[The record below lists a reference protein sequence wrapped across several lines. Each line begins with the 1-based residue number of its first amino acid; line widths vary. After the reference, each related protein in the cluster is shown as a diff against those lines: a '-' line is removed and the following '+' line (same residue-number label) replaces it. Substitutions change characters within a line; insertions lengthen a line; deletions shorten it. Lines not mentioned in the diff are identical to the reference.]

1 MKKGIALIL
10 AILLCLSLLAGCG
23 SKAAKIDLT
32 DYMNVLFRGKDGE
45 GTARADFDYSG
56 FEKAVMAAAGNGDGI
71 LQKLVQFE
79 SVLEIAVSPEKGL
92 KNGDKVTLTA
102 DYGKDAAKAL
112 GVAIGGVSKTVTVE
126 GLSGGSAAPVT
137 AAPGGSTPAPTD
149 QGGSA
154 ASTGNLT
161 PEETETPQEPGVIEL
176 DPFDPA
182 VWDKEDGIEIRYSG
196 ASPFGWLETVS
207 HLPDD
212 DPLTHVYYR
221 FSEQQKV
228 HEGDKVIVTAYLTGV
243 SSDEYALKST
253 ECEYVVGPVPHY
265 LVTVDELKTD
275 TVAAM
280 KSQVESA
287 ANAFAAGTLEFQDK
301 SGWTGFYNGE
311 TVAVNRCAVED
322 TVHAVRYVDGYIT
335 TLLFPCSLNVTVEEP
350 DWMEDPQTYEYDLLV
365 LCAVDGLVVDA
376 NGDVDFNRPELV
388 QKGVPELEEQML
400 QDQLTWYSDSG
411 LETEKLPG

>member
-23 SKAAKIDLT
+23 SNAAKIDLT

-56 FEKAVMAAAGNGDGI
+56 FEKAVMAAAGDGDSI

-79 SVLEIAVSPEKGL
+79 SALDITVSPEKGL
-92 KNGDKVTLTA
+92 KNGDEVTLA
-102 DYGKDAAKAL
+102 AVYGKEAAKAL
-112 GVAIGGVSKTVTVE
+112 GVTIGSVSKTVTVE
-126 GLSGGSAAPVT
+126 GLSGASGAP
-137 AAPGGSTPAPTD
+137 AGQNGGT
-149 QGGSA
+149 
-154 ASTGNLT
+154 ASTGNLV
-161 PEETETPQEPGVIEL
+161 PGGSEEPQEPGVVQL

-311 TVAVNRCAVED
+311 IITVNRCAAGD
-322 TVHAVRYVDGYIT
+322 TVHAVRCQDGYISV
-335 TLLFPCSLNVTVEEP
+335 LLFPCALNVTVEEP
-350 DWMEDPQTYEYDLLV
+350 DWMDDPQTYEYELLI
-365 LCAVDGLVVDA
+365 LCAVDGLVVDR

-388 QKGVPELEEQML
+388 QKGIPELEEQML

>member
-112 GVAIGGVSKTVTVE
+112 GIAIGGVSKTVTVE
-126 GLSGGSAAPVT
+126 GLSGGSAAPAT
-137 AAPGGSTPAPTD
+137 AAPGDSTPAPTD

-182 VWDKEDGIEIRYSG
+182 YWNKEDGIEIRYSG
-196 ASPFGWLETVS
+196 ASPYGWLETVS
-207 HLPDD
+207 HLPADN
-212 DPLTHVYYR
+212 PLNHVYYR
-221 FSEQQKV
+221 FSQEQKV
-228 HEGDKVIVTAYLTGV
+228 YEGDKVTVTAYLTGV
-243 SSDEYALKST
+243 SSDEYTLKNT

-265 LVTVDELKTD
+265 LMAVDELKKD
-275 TVAAM
+275 TIASM
-280 KSQVESA
+280 KSQVEEVTK
-287 ANAFAAGTLEFQDK
+287 AFASGTLEFQDK

-350 DWMEDPQTYEYDLLV
+350 DWMDDPQTYEYDLLV
-365 LCAVDGLVVDA
+365 ICAVDGLVVDA

-388 QKGVPELEEQML
+388 QKGIPELETQML